1 MGGTPPGSLA
11 RPSLQVRRKWR
22 INSPI
27 RNLRDANCEVS
38 RVVSGTREM
47 ANTLPLPISQF
58 HFGSYTVNT
67 LEALAKSFSEGK
79 PFPHV
84 IIDDFIAVDDQEVC
98 AAFPT
103 PDWAFWDRFDDGYQF
118 QKRHCS
124 EIVRMPVLYRNMIH
138 ELSGPAFLRI
148 LETIT
153 GIRGL
158 LPDPYL
164 YGGGLHLSGPGGIL
178 APHVDFTSLG
188 PLALY
193 RRLNLLIYF
202 NSEWAEEYGGCL
214 ELYEKGRKE
223 PVATIVPSFGRCIL
237 FRTDNQ
243 SIHGFSRPIIGENRW
258 RKSLALYYYTSEGD
272 NEIILDG
279 VTYWQKH
286 GHMSRGRLI
295 QFLAYKM
302 LIRGSQLLSEYAHK
316 INPNF
321 RAGSKPVTFGER

>member
-1 MGGTPPGSLA
+1 MVDTPL
-11 RPSLQVRRKWR
+11 
-22 INSPI
+22 
-27 RNLRDANCEVS
+27 
-38 RVVSGTREM
+38 
-47 ANTLPLPISQF
+47 LPISQF
-58 HFGSYTVNT
+58 NFGSYTVNV
-67 LEALAKSFSEGK
+67 LKALAKSFSEGK
-79 PFPHV
+79 PFPHIV
-84 IIDDFIAVDDQEVC
+84 IDDFVTVDHDEVC

-103 PDWAFWDRFDDGYQF
+103 QDWAFWDRFDDGYQF

-124 EIVRMPVLYRNMIH
+124 EISRMPALYRNMIH

-148 LETIT
+148 LEAIT

-202 NSEWAEEYGGCL
+202 NSEWEEQYGGCL
-214 ELYEKGRKE
+214 ELYEKGRTE
-223 PVATIVPSFGRCIL
+223 PAVTIVPSFGRCIL

-272 NEIILDG
+272 NEIVPDG
-279 VTYWQKH
+279 VTYWQRH
-286 GHMSRGRLI
+286 GNMSRGRLI
-295 QFLAYKM
+295 QFVTYKL

-316 INPNF
+316 MNPNL
-321 RAGSKPVTFGER
+321 RSGSKPVTSGER